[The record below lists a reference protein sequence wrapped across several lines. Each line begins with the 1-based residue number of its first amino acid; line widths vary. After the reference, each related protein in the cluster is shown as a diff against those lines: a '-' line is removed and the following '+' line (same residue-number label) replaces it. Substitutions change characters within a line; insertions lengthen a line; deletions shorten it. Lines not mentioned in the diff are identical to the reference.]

1 MKQEHFDESNALLQ
15 KGLRKKKG
23 SLPLL
28 ETQGRIYELQERWS
42 DAEKIFQRLVSS
54 RPQNSLLL
62 THLALS
68 QWKLNNNER
77 AIKNITVALYENPR
91 SIWAWNLYL
100 LLQPEKFQ
108 LRWIGHEMKIL
119 KPAMEALACR
129 QSEEA
134 WKEITK
140 ARTDPFTRQVLKNLH
155 FLLAEAPNEIKMEP
169 NDMSSKQLPP
179 WIHEQWGVFH
189 EILGNNEL
197 AVMHYEAVLE
207 EFPDSVW
214 IHARL
219 GWVYER
225 LENLE
230 KSKNHYSRFLSHHP
244 MALDISFRL
253 ANVFTLLGAEAS
265 TIEIYEKIIA
275 ERPDHDLVLNNLA
288 WIYLTAQDR
297 QLRDVEK
304 GMQLARKSVE
314 LHPTIDNLD
323 TLAEAYFQSGK
334 QKKAIEVIR
343 RAAKE
348 VNYPVERHSYLR
360 KQLLRFRKG
369 ELNIRPPALS

>member
-1 MKQEHFDESNALLQ
+1 MPCC
-15 KGLRKKKG
+15 KKE
-23 SLPLL
+23 L
-28 ETQGRIYELQERWS
+28 EKKRIYCLCLKHRERVYELQERWS
-42 DAEKIFQRLVSS
+42 DSEKNFSQRLVSL

-68 QWKLNNNER
+68 QWKLKKNEQ
-77 AIKNITVALYENPR
+77 ALQNITKALYENPG

-100 LLQPEKFQ
+100 LLKPEGVR
-108 LRWIGHEMKIL
+108 LHWIGLEMQAL
-119 KPAMEALACR
+119 MPAMHALASR
-129 QSEEA
+129 QSEQA
-134 WKEITK
+134 WKEITR
-140 ARTDPFTRQVLKNLH
+140 ARTDPFTRQVLKNLY
-155 FLLAEAPNEIKMEP
+155 FLLAEAPEEIKMEP
-169 NDMSSKQLPP
+169 QDMSSKQLPP

-189 EILGNNEL
+189 EILGNNKL
-197 AVMHYEAVLE
+197 AAMHYEPSWKN
-207 EFPDSVW
+207 FPTASGYTPALAGYIKGV
-214 IHARL
+214 
-219 GWVYER
+219 EK
-225 LENLE
+225 LE
-230 KSKNHYSRFLSHHP
+230 KSKNHYTRFLSQHP
-244 MALDISFRL
+244 KALDVSFRL
-253 ANVFTLLGAEAS
+253 ANVLTLLGAEAL

-288 WIYLTAQDR
+288 WIYLTAEDR

-304 GMQLARKSVE
+304 GMQLAKKSVE

-369 ELNIRPPALS
+369 EHNIRPPALS